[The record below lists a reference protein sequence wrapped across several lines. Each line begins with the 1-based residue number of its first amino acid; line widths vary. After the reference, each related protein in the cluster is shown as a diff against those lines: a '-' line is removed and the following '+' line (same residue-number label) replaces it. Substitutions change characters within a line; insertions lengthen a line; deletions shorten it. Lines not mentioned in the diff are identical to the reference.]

1 MAEPRRLLDDPDA
14 SPLARSLLSSAGD
27 DGPTSDHRAA
37 AAKRLGIAAIT
48 LAGGSKAGSA
58 AVATAMWWKAGLL
71 VVLLGGII
79 GVAVV
84 VSSADLA
91 GSAASDRARLTRVA
105 VPADSTPPPADLVP
119 PAGMSNEPVP
129 VVPADDVAP
138 PPPPVEATPPPPPK
152 RVTKPATASV
162 PESPPEPPPSPEP
175 VTEAPAEPP
184 VTEAPAPPP
193 IRVDARRLAA
203 EVALLDRARGALK
216 RRDTTTALA
225 ALDQHRRDFHDG
237 ALVAEAEV
245 VRIEALIQAKDHAA
259 ARAQAQSFLARF
271 PKSPLVRRVRSL
283 VENLKEAP

>member
-1 MAEPRRLLDDPDA
+1 MADPRRLLDDPDT
-14 SPLARSLLSSAGD
+14 SPIARSLLSSAGD
-27 DGPTSDHRAA
+27 DGPGSDRRAA

-91 GSAASDRARLTRVA
+91 GSAASDRARLTRA
-105 VPADSTPPPADLVP
+105 VPTIAPADSTPPPTDLAP
-119 PAGMSNEPVP
+119 SAGMSEELAPAAPVEEPAPPVAPKAPRRANKPVLTPATEVAVP
-129 VVPADDVAP
+129 TAPPEPEPIAEAP
-138 PPPPVEATPPPPPK
+138 PPP
-152 RVTKPATASV
+152 
-162 PESPPEPPPSPEP
+162 
-175 VTEAPAEPP
+175 
-184 VTEAPAPPP
+184 
-193 IRVDARRLAA
+193 IQVDARRLAA

-216 RRDTTTALA
+216 RRDTA
-225 ALDQHRRDFHDG
+225 AAIAVLDEHRRDFHDG

-259 ARAQAQSFLARF
+259 AHTQAQSFLARF

-283 VENLKEAP
+283 VENLVENLKETP

>member
-14 SPLARSLLSSAGD
+14 SPLARSLLASAGD
-27 DGPTSDHRAA
+27 DGPSANHRAA
-37 AAKRLGIAAIT
+37 AAKRLGVAAIT
-48 LAGGSKAGSA
+48 LAGASKAGSA

-71 VVLLGGII
+71 VVLLGGIV

-119 PAGMSNEPVP
+119 PAGISSD
-129 VVPADDVAP
+129 VVPAAEPEPEPVTAAP
-138 PPPPVEATPPPPPK
+138 IAPTRAPPPK
-152 RVTKPATASV
+152 RANR
-162 PESPPEPPPSPEP
+162 PEPA
-175 VTEAPAEPP
+175 APAPETTEPP
-184 VTEAPAPPP
+184 VAEAPPAPVQ
-193 IRVDARRLAA
+193 IDARRLAA

-216 RRDTTTALA
+216 RRDLA
-225 ALDQHRRDFHDG
+225 AAIAVLDEHRRDFHDG

-245 VRIEALIQAKDHAA
+245 VRLEALIQAQDHAA
-259 ARAQAQSFLARF
+259 ARLQAQTFLARF